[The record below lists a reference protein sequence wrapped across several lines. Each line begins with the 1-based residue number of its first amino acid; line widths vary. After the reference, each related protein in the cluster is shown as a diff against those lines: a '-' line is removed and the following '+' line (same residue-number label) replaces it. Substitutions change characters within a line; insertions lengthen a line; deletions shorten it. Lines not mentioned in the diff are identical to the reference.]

1 LTTDDGYQIPLLPVS
16 KDVDGIIDVIPGAQ
30 VDVGKGGETTI
41 TSPDGED
48 SNTIVGIFDPIV
60 MTSDEPPG
68 IYRTGEGADQ
78 EATIVYHDG
87 TLQRLL
93 PTIQSPDEFTQAA
106 KDIPD
111 VGDVKINVDGS
122 ITINYQGADVTLKPL
137 FDIESSSADGTL
149 TPMITIE
156 DGKFYFS
163 NSDGDKQELQRRLR
177 LALMAIQVLP
187 SHMEHSTLI
196 RTHGPATQVTQVPP
210 APRRFRVLRDT

>member
-1 LTTDDGYQIPLLPVS
+1 MTTDDGYQIPLLPVS

-163 NSDGDKQELQRRLR
+163 NSDGDKQEFV
-177 LALMAIQVLP
+177 AATAPAASSDGDSGSSV
-187 SHMEHSTLI
+187 SHGTFDS
-196 RTHGPATQVTQVPP
+196 
-210 APRRFRVLRDT
+210 DTDTWTCDAGYTGTTCTEEV